1 MSEPSTPLM
10 RQYSAIKKEHPNALL
25 FFRLGD
31 FYELFFDDAILAA
44 RELQIT
50 LTSRNKEKGVN
61 IPMCGVPYHAAE
73 GYIAKLIRRGF
84 KVAVC
89 EQVEDPRLATK
100 LVRREVTRVVT
111 PGTAADSSLNA
122 EENNFLA
129 AVATVGD
136 RVGFAA
142 LDLSTGEFRA
152 TEFAGESAGRRIQEE
167 LEQLRPKEMLYGSS
181 APLLEHASSTQL
193 GSFATLN
200 GRDTP
205 HSTGTA
211 PVARI
216 SGFGWAETPLDDW
229 IFAPDHAIPLV
240 ENHFGVLSLEGFG
253 LAGKQAAA
261 SAAGAILYYIRST
274 QRGTLDHVD
283 RIGFYERQNC
293 LVLDAVTVRNLELIE
308 PLFAGTDAGVTLIR
322 CLDATITPMGK
333 RLLRM
338 WMLRPSLD
346 RTEIE
351 ARLDAV
357 DVQVKD
363 IVGREELRRSLDGI
377 LDLERLLSRVTLE
390 TANPRDVLALGASLG
405 KLPKV
410 RGVLAGLLAPRLAML
425 HAAIDELGDL
435 RGKIESMLA
444 PEPPLTLNDGGVIAA
459 GIDKDLDEL
468 RDLSHNS
475 KQYLAQVETRER
487 ERTGIGS
494 LKVKFNSIFGYYIE
508 ISKANLHH
516 APTDYERKQTLVNAE
531 RFTTP
536 ELKEYESKILD
547 AQEKIV
553 EIERR
558 LFAELR
564 SAIAAEAKRIR
575 QTALALAEVDVL
587 GSLAHIAALRN
598 YCRPKFEADNSDQT
612 ADLEIVEGRHP
623 VIELQEMTIGN
634 DRFVPN
640 DLFLNS
646 KTHNI
651 VVLTGPNMG
660 GKSTYLRQAA
670 LIVIMAQMGSFV
682 PARSVRM
689 GIVDRVFTRIGAS
702 DNVARGRSTFMV
714 EMTETAAILH
724 TATPRSLILL
734 DEVGRGTSTYD
745 GLAIAWAAVEYLHA
759 RVRAKT
765 LFATHY
771 FELTELAEQLSGVKN
786 YHVSVKETGGSV
798 VFLRRV
804 EPGAADR
811 SYGIEVA
818 KLAGLPN
825 EVVVRAR
832 EVLAEHESS
841 EHRLSGHLTP
851 GSAPERPAQLTIF
864 TPLSQP
870 VLEKLREAD
879 LDRMTPLE
887 ALNLLA
893 ELKKA
898 DWQKRWQRRTQLI
911 HASGQL
917 LIVGFDGTEMS
928 PRLASLLAKIAPAG
942 VILFARNIKGVE
954 QTHTLLRECQKCV
967 AMPLFTCVDLE
978 GGTVDRF
985 RNVLG
990 TAPSPAEVFATGS
1003 RALYR
1008 KHGRVIGEN
1017 CRALGFNVDF
1027 APVLDLAFAA
1037 SRSVMS
1043 SRAVS
1048 DDPKQVVV
1056 YAREFLQGLRDAGV
1070 LGCGKHFPW
1079 AG

>member
-10 RQYSAIKKEHPNALL
+10 RQYAAIKKEHPNALL

-31 FYELFFDDAILAA
+31 FYELFFEDAVLAA

-50 LTSRNKEKGVN
+50 LTSRNKEKGIE

-73 GYIAKLIRRGF
+73 GYISKLIRRGF
-84 KVAVC
+84 RVAVC
-89 EQVEDPRLATK
+89 EQVEDPRLAQK

-111 PGTAADSSLNA
+111 PGTAVDSSLNA

-136 RVGFAA
+136 CVGFAA

-167 LEQLRPKEMLYGSS
+167 LEQLRPKEMLYGSA
-181 APLLEHASSTQL
+181 APLLDRPSPAANLQTASAAMAGKL
-193 GSFATLN
+193 W
-200 GRDTP
+200 
-205 HSTGTA
+205 
-211 PVARI
+211 V
-216 SGFGWAETPLDDW
+216 ETPLDDW
-229 IFAPDHAIPLV
+229 IFAPDHAVPLL

-253 LAGKQAAA
+253 LAGKRAAA
-261 SAAGAILYYIRST
+261 AAAGAILYYIRST
-274 QRGTLDHVD
+274 QRGSLNHVD

-308 PLFAGTDAGVTLIR
+308 PLFAGMDAGVTLFR
-322 CLDATITPMGK
+322 CLDATVTPMGK
-333 RLLRM
+333 RLLRT

-346 RTEIE
+346 RGEID
-351 ARLDAV
+351 ARLDSVEA
-357 DVQVKD
+357 QVKD
-363 IVGREELRRSLDGI
+363 TVRREELRRALEGI

-390 TANPRDVLALGASLG
+390 TANPRDVLALAASLG
-405 KLPKV
+405 RIPKV
-410 RGVLAGLLAPRLAML
+410 RHILGELSAKRLSAL
-425 HAAIDELGDL
+425 YIAIDELSDL
-435 RGKIESMLA
+435 REKIDHTLV
-444 PEPPLTLNDGGVIAA
+444 PEPPLTLNEGGVIAA
-459 GIDKDLDEL
+459 AVDKDLDEL
-468 RDLSHNS
+468 RDLSRNS
-475 KQYLAQVETRER
+475 KQYLARVEQRER

-508 ISKANLHH
+508 ISKANLHLSP
-516 APTDYERKQTLVNAE
+516 ADYERKQTLVNAE

-564 SAIAAEAKRIR
+564 SAIAGEAKRIR
-575 QTALALAEVDVL
+575 QTALALAEADVL
-587 GSLAHIAALRN
+587 ACLAHIAALRN
-598 YCRPKFEADNSDQT
+598 YCRPRFDENKNDQDGG
-612 ADLEIVEGRHP
+612 DLEIVEGRHP
-623 VIELQEMTIGN
+623 VIELQEQAAGS

-640 DLFLNS
+640 DLFLDS
-646 KTHNI
+646 VAPHKKQSASQNI
-651 VVLTGPNMG
+651 IVLTGPNMG

-682 PARSVRM
+682 PARAARL

-724 TATPRSLILL
+724 TATARSLILL

-745 GLAIAWAAVEYLHA
+745 GLAIAWAAIEYLHA

-786 YHVSVKETGGSV
+786 YHVSVKEAGGSV

-851 GSAPERPAQLTIF
+851 GSSAEPERPTQLTIF
-864 TPLSQP
+864 TALSQP
-870 VLEKLREAD
+870 VVEKLREVD
-879 LDRMTPLE
+879 LNRLTPLE

-893 ELKKA
+893 ELKKE
-898 DWQKRWQRRTQLI
+898 I
-911 HASGQL
+911 
-917 LIVGFDGTEMS
+917 
-928 PRLASLLAKIAPAG
+928 
-942 VILFARNIKGVE
+942 
-954 QTHTLLRECQKCV
+954 
-967 AMPLFTCVDLE
+967 
-978 GGTVDRF
+978 
-985 RNVLG
+985 
-990 TAPSPAEVFATGS
+990 
-1003 RALYR
+1003 
-1008 KHGRVIGEN
+1008 
-1017 CRALGFNVDF
+1017 
-1027 APVLDLAFAA
+1027 
-1037 SRSVMS
+1037 
-1043 SRAVS
+1043 
-1048 DDPKQVVV
+1048 
-1056 YAREFLQGLRDAGV
+1056 
-1070 LGCGKHFPW
+1070 
-1079 AG
+1079 

>member
-10 RQYSAIKKEHPNALL
+10 RQYAAIKKQHPKALL

-31 FYELFFDDAILAA
+31 FYELFFEDAVVAA

-50 LTSRNKEKGVN
+50 LTSRNKEKGIA

-73 GYIAKLIRRGF
+73 GYVSKLIRRGF
-84 KVAVC
+84 KVAIC
-89 EQVEDPRLATK
+89 EQVEDPRLAKK

-111 PGTAADSSLNA
+111 PGTAADSSLSS

-129 AVATVGD
+129 AVASVED

-167 LEQLRPKEMLYGSS
+167 LEQLCPRELLYASS
-181 APLLEHASSTQL
+181 APLFERRNSR
-193 GSFATLN
+193 AT
-200 GRDTP
+200 GA
-205 HSTGTA
+205 HSTGSGQALA
-211 PVARI
+211 PPPAELSATSTHPRPA
-216 SGFGWAETPLDDW
+216 SGVAETPLDDW
-229 IFAPDHAIPLV
+229 IFAPDHAVPLL

-253 LAGKQAAA
+253 LVGKPAAA
-261 SAAGAILYYIRST
+261 AAAGAILYYIRST
-274 QRGTLDHVD
+274 QRGTLDHID

-293 LVLDAVTVRNLELIE
+293 LVLDATTVRNLELME
-308 PLFAGTDAGVTLIR
+308 PLFAGTDAGVTLFR
-322 CLDATITPMGK
+322 CFDATVTPMGK
-333 RLLRM
+333 RLLRA

-346 RTEIE
+346 RAEIE

-357 DVQVKD
+357 EVQVKD
-363 IVGREELRRSLDGI
+363 IVGREELRRKLDGI

-390 TANPRDVLALGASLG
+390 TANPRDVLALAASLAR
-405 KLPKV
+405 LPQV
-410 RGVLAGLLAPRLAML
+410 RKVLAGLSAARLAAL
-425 HAAIDELGDL
+425 HSLLDELGDL
-435 RGKIESMLA
+435 RQKIQQTIIA
-444 PEPPLTLNDGGVIAA
+444 EPPLTLSDGGVIAA

-468 RDLSHNS
+468 RDLSRNS
-475 KQYLAQVETRER
+475 KQYLTRVEQRER

-508 ISKANLHH
+508 ISKANLHL

-564 SAIAAEAKRIR
+564 SAIAAESKRIR

-587 GSLAHIAALRN
+587 ACLAHIAALRN
-598 YCRPKFEADNSDQT
+598 YCRPKFSEKPEESN
-612 ADLEIVEGRHP
+612 DLEIVEGRHP
-623 VIELQEMTIGN
+623 VIEQQELAAGSE
-634 DRFVPN
+634 RFVPN

-646 KTHNI
+646 STHSI

-660 GKSTYLRQAA
+660 GKSTYLRQTA
-670 LIVIMAQMGSFV
+670 LIVILAQMGSFV
-682 PARSVRM
+682 PALSARL

-702 DNVARGRSTFMV
+702 DNLARGRSTFMV

-724 TATPRSLILL
+724 TATARSLILL

-745 GLAIAWAAVEYLHA
+745 GLAIAWAAIEYLHA
-759 RVRAKT
+759 RVHAKT

-771 FELTELAEQLSGVKN
+771 FELTELAEQLNGVKN

-798 VFLRRV
+798 VFLRKV

-832 EVLAEHESS
+832 EVLAEHESA
-841 EHRLSGHLTP
+841 EHQVTGHLTP
-851 GSAPERPAQLTIF
+851 GAEPERPAQLTIF

-870 VLEKLREAD
+870 VLEKLREVD
-879 LDRMTPLE
+879 LNRLTPLE

-893 ELKKA
+893 ELKR
-898 DWQKRWQRRTQLI
+898 QI
-911 HASGQL
+911 
-917 LIVGFDGTEMS
+917 E
-928 PRLASLLAKIAPAG
+928 
-942 VILFARNIKGVE
+942 
-954 QTHTLLRECQKCV
+954 
-967 AMPLFTCVDLE
+967 
-978 GGTVDRF
+978 
-985 RNVLG
+985 
-990 TAPSPAEVFATGS
+990 
-1003 RALYR
+1003 
-1008 KHGRVIGEN
+1008 
-1017 CRALGFNVDF
+1017 
-1027 APVLDLAFAA
+1027 
-1037 SRSVMS
+1037 
-1043 SRAVS
+1043 
-1048 DDPKQVVV
+1048 
-1056 YAREFLQGLRDAGV
+1056 
-1070 LGCGKHFPW
+1070 
-1079 AG
+1079 

>member
-10 RQYSAIKKEHPNALL
+10 RQYAAIKKEHPNALL

-50 LTSRNKEKGVN
+50 LTSRNKEKGIA

-73 GYIAKLIRRGF
+73 GYISKLIRRGF

-89 EQVEDPRLATK
+89 EQVEEASLAKK

-111 PGTAADSSLNA
+111 PGTADASSLNA

-129 AVATVGD
+129 AIASVGEH
-136 RVGFAA
+136 VGFAA

-152 TEFAGESAGRRIQEE
+152 TEFSGEAAARRIREE
-167 LEQLRPKEMLYGSS
+167 LEQLRPKELLYGSS
-181 APLLEHASSTQL
+181 APLFESGRNHSISP
-193 GSFATLN
+193 ATDRPANRDAMSNPGQSQN
-200 GRDTP
+200 GVT
-205 HSTGTA
+205 
-211 PVARI
+211 
-216 SGFGWAETPLDDW
+216 ETPLDDW
-229 IFAPDHAIPLV
+229 IFAPDHALPLL

-253 LAGKQAAA
+253 LAGKRAAA
-261 SAAGAILYYIRST
+261 SAAGAILYYIRTT
-274 QRGTLDHVD
+274 QRGKLDHVD

-308 PLFAGTDAGVTLIR
+308 PLFSGTDTGVTLFR
-322 CLDATITPMGK
+322 CMDATVTPMGK
-333 RLLRM
+333 RLLRN

-346 RTEIE
+346 RNEIE
-351 ARLDAV
+351 ARLDAIA
-357 DVQVKD
+357 VQMKD
-363 IVGREELRRSLDGI
+363 SVRRDELRRALAGI

-390 TANPRDVLALGASLG
+390 TANPRDLLALAASLA
-405 KLPKV
+405 KIPQA
-410 RGVLAGLLAPRLAML
+410 REILAGLPASRLGAL
-425 HAAIDELGDL
+425 HGAIDELNELREKIDL
-435 RGKIESMLA
+435 TLV
-444 PEPPLTLNDGGVIAA
+444 PEPPLTLSDGGVIAA

-468 RDLSHNS
+468 RDLSRNS

-508 ISKANLHH
+508 ISKANLHLSP
-516 APTDYERKQTLVNAE
+516 ADYERKQTLVNAE

-558 LFAELR
+558 LFAGLR
-564 SAIAAEAKRIR
+564 SDVASESKRIR

-587 GSLAHIAALRN
+587 GSMAHIAALRN
-598 YCRPKFEADNSDQT
+598 YCRPKFEDDQGNGGPSR
-612 ADLEIVEGRHP
+612 AGDLEILEGRHP
-623 VIELQEMTIGN
+623 VIELLASASGS
-634 DRFVPN
+634 DRFIPN
-640 DLFLNS
+640 DLFLDSSSPSPNEADSTPANS
-646 KTHNI
+646 TLRKVGSQNI

-682 PARSVRM
+682 PARAVRM

-724 TATPRSLILL
+724 TATARSLILL

-759 RVRAKT
+759 RVHAKT

-786 YHVSVKETGGSV
+786 YHVSVKETGGNV
-798 VFLRRV
+798 AFLRRI

-851 GSAPERPAQLTIF
+851 GASEKPERPAQLTIF
-864 TPLSQP
+864 TPISQP
-870 VLEKLREAD
+870 VLEKLREVD
-879 LDRMTPLE
+879 LNRLTPLD

-893 ELKKA
+893 ELKRQI
-898 DWQKRWQRRTQLI
+898 D
-911 HASGQL
+911 
-917 LIVGFDGTEMS
+917 
-928 PRLASLLAKIAPAG
+928 
-942 VILFARNIKGVE
+942 
-954 QTHTLLRECQKCV
+954 
-967 AMPLFTCVDLE
+967 
-978 GGTVDRF
+978 
-985 RNVLG
+985 
-990 TAPSPAEVFATGS
+990 
-1003 RALYR
+1003 
-1008 KHGRVIGEN
+1008 
-1017 CRALGFNVDF
+1017 
-1027 APVLDLAFAA
+1027 
-1037 SRSVMS
+1037 
-1043 SRAVS
+1043 
-1048 DDPKQVVV
+1048 
-1056 YAREFLQGLRDAGV
+1056 
-1070 LGCGKHFPW
+1070 
-1079 AG
+1079 